1 MNVKPLIFD
10 LTNSNDKK
18 YIYFPGK
25 YGARKQI
32 DINLKKFVPIERFF
46 IKKRP
51 IMYIQNKIKKAKNNI
66 SR

>member
-1 MNVKPLIFD
+1 MNVEPLILD
-10 LTNSNDKK
+10 LTNSNDTKNT
-18 YIYFPGK
+18 YFPGK

-46 IKKRP
+46 LKKRS
-51 IMYIQNKIKKAKNNI
+51 IMYIQNKIKRAKNNI

>member
-1 MNVKPLIFD
+1 MNVEPLILD
-10 LTNSNDKK
+10 LTNSNDTKNT
-18 YIYFPGK
+18 YFPGK

-51 IMYIQNKIKKAKNNI
+51 VIYIQNKIKRAKNNI
-66 SR
+66 